1 MIRRPER
8 KCHKTGLGLPGIET
22 LEQMQAGAACY
33 FVARRAVGAGCVA
46 GPEAGRVASCVVG
59 AGGGTYLAMV
69 ARRSVTDKGSL
80 PFRGPDDIG
89 LLPGASSSMV
99 PVRRTLSPLTS
110 FNRAGWAL

>member
-46 GPEAGRVASCVVG
+46 GPEAGRS
-59 AGGGTYLAMV
+59 
-69 ARRSVTDKGSL
+69 
-80 PFRGPDDIG
+80 
-89 LLPGASSSMV
+89 
-99 PVRRTLSPLTS
+99 
-110 FNRAGWAL
+110 